1 MFCRGL
7 FALFLS
13 LGIISSPREKQ
24 PQQAR
29 ALYPVSLIS
38 PGQVSYPTTPA
49 RAGFVLDVSDDPN
62 GESEGDDMILKVLRN
77 SRSEQ
82 PLAQLKFASTY
93 GFFDLTL
100 VDVTGDGIEAF
111 FLVTGENLGTNVR
124 QERLTV
130 WTRSGKSFRKLL
142 RVPVSAYCG
151 MFCHWEYERQ
161 FVDVNEDGII
171 DLRLVLK
178 VEPGKHAD
186 RSLIPKETVR
196 EYTYDKQAQ
205 KLVRF
210 KIK

>member
-62 GESEGDDMILKVLRN
+62 GESGFEGDDMILKELRN

-82 PLAQLKFASTY
+82 PLPQLKFASTY
-93 GFFDLTL
+93 RFFHL
-100 VDVTGDGIEAF
+100 
-111 FLVTGENLGTNVR
+111 
-124 QERLTV
+124 
-130 WTRSGKSFRKLL
+130 
-142 RVPVSAYCG
+142 
-151 MFCHWEYERQ
+151 
-161 FVDVNEDGII
+161 
-171 DLRLVLK
+171 
-178 VEPGKHAD
+178 
-186 RSLIPKETVR
+186 
-196 EYTYDKQAQ
+196 
-205 KLVRF
+205 
-210 KIK
+210 